1 MTIIFDNNIVIL
13 YNQGMEK
20 SKKDLKI
27 LGLKDKEKIIIQTL
41 KDFGRLRPTD
51 LAEKTGVKRTT
62 VNFLLPK
69 LLKQG
74 LINKVKI
81 KRHYEWL
88 INDRDKIN
96 KLISNLYGY
105 FMTEDITEIINLP
118 PDIGVEVFRGK
129 KNILAAYEK
138 VLEAGYNSRV
148 FAIQGNRS
156 ALAAKNL
163 EKSYLNNIQ
172 NKFREYKII
181 LEGIFGEKSLSYF
194 KDLSLELLKIYEN
207 RLVVCYVAPDSLVD
221 FDLDILIFKK
231 MVIMINFEKNLV
243 LIIKNEAIYSVILNL
258 FEALK
263 MVSIKINLNDYIKKL
278 IEVK

>member
-1 MTIIFDNNIVIL
+1 
-13 YNQGMEK
+13 MEK

-81 KRHYEWL
+81 KGHYEWL
-88 INDRDKIN
+88 INNDDKIN

-105 FMTEDITEIINLP
+105 FMTEDIAKMIHLP
-118 PDIGVEVFRGK
+118 PDIGVEILKGK
-129 KNILAAYEK
+129 NNILLAYEK
-138 VLEAGYNSRV
+138 VLETGYNSRV
-148 FAIQGNRS
+148 FAIQGNKS

-163 EKSYLNNIQ
+163 EKSYLSNIQ
-172 NKFREYKII
+172 NKFRQYKII
-181 LEGIFGEKSLSYF
+181 IEGVIGEKSLSYF
-194 KDLSLELLKIYEN
+194 KDLSPELLKIYEN
-207 RLVVCYVAPDSLVD
+207 RLVIGYVAPDSLVD

-231 MVIMINFEKNLV
+231 MVVMINFEKKLV
-243 LIIKNEAIYSVILNL
+243 LRIKNEAIYSVVLNL

-263 MVSIKINLNDYIKKL
+263 MVSKKIDLNDYIKKL
-278 IEVK
+278 VEKKLSI